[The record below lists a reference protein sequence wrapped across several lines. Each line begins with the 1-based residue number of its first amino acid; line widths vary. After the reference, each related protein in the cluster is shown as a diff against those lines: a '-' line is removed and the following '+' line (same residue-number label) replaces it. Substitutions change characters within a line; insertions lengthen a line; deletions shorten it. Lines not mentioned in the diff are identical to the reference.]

1 MQKCGQNF
9 IIVRQSPNDVGLAG
23 GRGRI
28 GAGEGGKW
36 KHNRSESVHMLI
48 SFDVFK
54 HVRLTAKLI
63 AEPSWANLVKGNVS
77 RLRRR
82 ENANGGRKTED

>member
-1 MQKCGQNF
+1 M
-9 IIVRQSPNDVGLAG
+9 
-23 GRGRI
+23 
-28 GAGEGGKW
+28 ET
-36 KHNRSESVHMLI
+36 HTRSESVHMLI

-63 AEPSWANLVKGNVS
+63 AEPSGANVVKGNVS

-82 ENANGGRKTED
+82 ERTGDGGKN